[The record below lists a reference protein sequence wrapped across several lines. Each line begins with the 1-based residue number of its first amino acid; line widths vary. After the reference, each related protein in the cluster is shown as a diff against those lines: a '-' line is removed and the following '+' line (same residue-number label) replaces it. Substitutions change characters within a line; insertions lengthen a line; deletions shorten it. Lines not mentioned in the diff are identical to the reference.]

1 MTVSQSVAS
10 SQDALN
16 LFLVLVTIFTS
27 LQATNFGGEQ
37 LRNGGP
43 LRTRIL
49 QIGIITFALSA
60 CGVVSLWSLSPVV
73 HLVLRSHG
81 TSAWSPTFAVFL
93 LSYLL
98 IAALVLWQV
107 VLVVR
112 ASSCLKTA
120 QAKSN
125 A

>member
-27 LQATNFGGEQ
+27 LQATNFGSEQ

-49 QIGIITFALSA
+49 QIGIITLALAS
-60 CGVVSLWSLSPVV
+60 CGVVSLWSLSPIV

-93 LSYLL
+93 LSYVL
-98 IAALVLWQV
+98 IAALVLWQII
-107 VLVVR
+107 LVVR
-112 ASSCLKTA
+112 SSRCLKTA
-120 QAKSN
+120 QSKNNS
-125 A
+125 